1 MLRGIIIIRHFA
13 PVRRPRERIDPMQ
26 KKKIGL
32 LGGFSYAST
41 LQYYNG
47 LMELYYERAHDY
59 YYPELVIYSLDF
71 QKFTDMEDERR
82 LDDYKEYILYGIDA
96 IRRAGA
102 DFFAMTANSPHS
114 VLEDI
119 RPALPLPVV
128 SIVDA
133 VADEVQR
140 QGLRKVLLTGI
151 KYTMQMD
158 FYQKGLAKRG
168 IETIVPGDAHKDEIN
183 ELIFGELV
191 RGIIREETRERFKK
205 IISAYDTE
213 GVLLCCTEL
222 PLLLQQE
229 HYENPLFDSMALHI
243 KSIMDYALKEE

>member
-1 MLRGIIIIRHFA
+1 
-13 PVRRPRERIDPMQ
+13 MQ

-41 LQYYNG
+41 LQYYSR
-47 LMELYYERAHDY
+47 LMELYYDKEHDY

-82 LDDYKEYILYGIDA
+82 MEDYKAYIRYGIDA
-96 IRRAGA
+96 VDRAGA

-114 VLEDI
+114 VLDEI
-119 RPALPLPVV
+119 RPDLPLPVV

-133 VADEVQR
+133 VADAVAEK
-140 QGLRKVLLTGI
+140 GLKKVLLTGI
-151 KYTMQMD
+151 RYTMQMN

-168 IETIVPGDAHKDEIN
+168 IETIVPSDEHKDEIN
-183 ELIFGELV
+183 DIIFGELV
-191 RGIIREETRERFKK
+191 RDIIMDSTRERFKE
-205 IISAYDTE
+205 IISSYEAE

-229 HYENPLFDSMALHI
+229 HYDRPLFDSMELHVRA
-243 KSIMDYALKEE
+243 IMDYALTEG

>member
-1 MLRGIIIIRHFA
+1 
-13 PVRRPRERIDPMQ
+13 MQ

-41 LQYYNG
+41 LQYYSR
-47 LMELYYERAHDY
+47 LMELYYERARDY

-82 LDDYKEYILYGIDA
+82 MEDYKTYIRYGIDA
-96 IRRAGA
+96 IERAGA

-114 VLEDI
+114 VLDEL
-119 RPALPLPVV
+119 RAELPLPVV

-133 VADEVQR
+133 VAEAVEAK
-140 QGLRKVLLTGI
+140 GLKKVLLTGI

-168 IETIVPGDAHKDEIN
+168 IETIVPGDAHQDEIN
-183 ELIFGELV
+183 DIIFGELV
-191 RGIIREETRERFKK
+191 RDIINDSTRERFKE
-205 IISAYDTE
+205 IISSYETE

-229 HYENPLFDSMALHI
+229 HFDRPLFDSMELHVRA
-243 KSIMDYALKEE
+243 IMDYALTEE